1 MSNKASTLNAI
12 KILDQGPGTADND
25 VVLVLSWGRGHV
37 CQTVA
42 LWLSIALWSRRR
54 KWHDSLRDC
63 EMH

>member
-42 LWLSIALWSRRR
+42 LWLSIALWP
-54 KWHDSLRDC
+54 
-63 EMH
+63 